1 MAETTG
7 SWEVI
12 DDLDEEKLKDRVI
25 EAARRGPKYLRFA
38 AAMVRDDAVPVK
50 AKVALVL
57 GGSYVISPIDL
68 IPGLIPVFGQMDDLV
83 VMMAAFSAAIR
94 LTPADV
100 VDRHLIAA
108 NLTEDEMA
116 RDRETAEMAGR
127 WAVRTGYQAARSVA
141 GKSFELV
148 SRGTQD
154 VYEMLSR
161 RVKDRS
167 Q

>member
-1 MAETTG
+1 MTDMTDT
-7 SWEVI
+7 WEI
-12 DDLDEEKLKDRVI
+12 IEPLDEEKLKDRVV

-50 AKVALVL
+50 AKAALVF

-68 IPGLIPVFGQMDDLV
+68 IPGFIPVIGQIDDLV
-83 VMMAAFSAAIR
+83 VMMSAFTAAIR

-100 VDRHLIAA
+100 VERHMLAV
-108 NLTEDEMA
+108 NLTEAEMA

-127 WAVRTGYQAARSVA
+127 WALGTGYRAARSVA

-148 SRGTQD
+148 SRGTQN
-154 VYEMLSR
+154 VYSMLSR
-161 RVKDRS
+161 RLNDRA